1 MNSFFYINRPS
12 LILSIT
18 VLTFFLITRAAATD
32 SSSSID
38 SLKNALTKLSDVDD
52 NWIPINMKV
61 GERYLQKRPDSAYI
75 FIKSALNAAQ
85 AKNKTNEIGNC
96 ERLLGRVFFN
106 QGLFQQSLRHHLEAQ
121 KYYTIKN
128 NRQQEIAENFL
139 EMGMLY
145 YYLRQFNKSEKSYY
159 EALRIFERIHSL
171 QGKANALGKLGHMYE
186 KKKNYLTAHY
196 YQKEALK
203 IYQKLNDKE
212 GIAII
217 LENIG
222 SIYEDEEEY
231 KKAYDYF
238 IESLQYNTTM
248 DNHKAMIS
256 NYNNI
261 GDIYRKKGDYPQ
273 ALFYSNRALDEATVL
288 SDLFQISAA
297 YKDLSKTYN
306 LMGDYKS
313 AYENLEKGR
322 TIYEEIFNEEGTKQL
337 VLMQTLYD
345 IDKKDQEI
353 NLLEKESKYNYII
366 RAALVIFILLIVV
379 SAFLIMSRQR
389 LKIRKNNQIIEQNKR
404 LYEQEQALIKAEL
417 QNTLLKEKQLQSEI
431 QVKTQELTSNALHL
445 IRKNKLLEDLKV
457 DLEVI
462 NKNGKEDPRKHV
474 KSLIKKVDYSII
486 QDNEWDDFRKSF
498 EQVHYDFMQGLRKH
512 CTDLSAT
519 ELRLCALIKLNISSK
534 DIATMMGITQ
544 DSLRVARYR
553 LRKKLMLNHGDSLT
567 VFIQNL

>member
-1 MNSFFYINRPS
+1 MNSFFSPCRFRLIISILLLIIYIVIPAKAQTSNH
-12 LILSIT
+12 L
-18 VLTFFLITRAAATD
+18 
-32 SSSSID
+32 D
-38 SLKNALTKLSDVDD
+38 SLKSALAKLTNADD
-52 NWIPINMKV
+52 EWIDANIKI
-61 GERYLQKRPDSAYI
+61 GQYYLQKRPDSAYI
-75 FIKSALNAAQ
+75 FLKAALNIAE
-85 AKNKTNEIGNC
+85 NTNVTNEIAQC
-96 ERLLGRVFFN
+96 QQLLGEVFFN

-121 KYYTIKN
+121 KYYTIRN
-128 NRQQEIAENFL
+128 DRQQEIAENFL

-145 YYLRQFNKSEKSYY
+145 YYLRQFSKSEKSYY
-159 EALRIFERIHSL
+159 EALKIFERINSPK
-171 QGKANALGKLGHMYE
+171 GKANTLGKLGHMYE
-186 KKKNYLTAHY
+186 KKNNYTTAHY
-196 YQKEALK
+196 YQTEALK
-203 IYQKLNDKE
+203 LYQKLNDKE
-212 GIAII
+212 GTALI

-222 SIYEDEEEY
+222 SVYEDEENY

-238 IESLQYNTTM
+238 IESLAYNTAT

-261 GDIYRKKGDYPQ
+261 GDIYRKKNDYQQ
-273 ALFYSNRALDEATVL
+273 ALFYTNKALAEATAL
-288 SDLFQISAA
+288 GDLYQISAS

-306 LMGDYKS
+306 LMGDYKN

-322 TIYEEIFNEEGTKQL
+322 TIYEEIFNVEGTKQL
-337 VLMQTLYD
+337 TLMQTLYD

-366 RAALVIFILLIVV
+366 RVALVIFMLLIVV

-389 LKIRKNNQIIEQNKR
+389 LKIRKNNQIIEQNKK

-417 QNTLLKEKQLQSEI
+417 QNTLLKEKQLESEI
-431 QVKTQELTSNALHL
+431 QVKTQELTSSALHL
-445 IRKNKLLEDLKV
+445 IRKNKLLEDLKI

-486 QDNEWDDFRKSF
+486 QDHEWDDFRKSF
-498 EQVHYDFMQGLRKH
+498 EQVHDGFMQGLRKH
-512 CTDLSAT
+512 CTDLSST

-534 DIATMMGITQ
+534 DIAVMMGITQ